1 MCKHYTKALL
11 LLITTLFVV
20 SVAAAQS
27 SKVIASNQHSD
38 GIKQRDMDQ
47 GFLYRYREYEKEI
60 LLTNLR
66 QQIEAMGKRLPA
78 NFDVPAETFY
88 ITAGGRKLATIRFK
102 VSGAN
107 SIHLLGIIG
116 DTMHRVTCVNQSE
129 DEVSLFY
136 GPCANKLKEVF
147 GVNLNGSFDVE
158 HLRFNH
164 DPSYP

>member
-11 LLITTLFVV
+11 FLAATLFVI

-27 SKVIASNQHSD
+27 TKVIASNQHSD

-47 GFLYRYREYEKEI
+47 GFLYRFQEYEKEI
-60 LLTNLR
+60 FLANLR

-78 NFDVPAETFY
+78 NFDVPTETFY
-88 ITAGGRKLATIRFK
+88 ITAGSRKLATIRFK

-107 SIHLLGIIG
+107 SIQLLGIIG
-116 DTMHRVTCVNQSE
+116 NNMHRVICFNQSE
-129 DEVSLFY
+129 EKVSLFY